1 MFPLPIT
8 TWIISGLIAL
18 TSLTGWYGYHE
29 HDELVVYKQHIAVEV
44 QAQTD
49 KVEQEKKDAQTVT
62 TNIVDA
68 YAAALNRVQHDGS
81 SGMLRVPNTPS
92 PAYGTI
98 CTPDF
103 VNAANETE
111 IQLEY
116 LKQWVEEQCRIG
128 CQKP

>member
-1 MFPLPIT
+1 MFPLPISVYVYA
-8 TWIISGLIAL
+8 IIAL
-18 TSLTGWYGYHE
+18 VTGGSLWYGHHE
-29 HDELVVYKQHIAVEV
+29 HNALVAYKQHIAVEV

-92 PAYGTI
+92 PAYGTV